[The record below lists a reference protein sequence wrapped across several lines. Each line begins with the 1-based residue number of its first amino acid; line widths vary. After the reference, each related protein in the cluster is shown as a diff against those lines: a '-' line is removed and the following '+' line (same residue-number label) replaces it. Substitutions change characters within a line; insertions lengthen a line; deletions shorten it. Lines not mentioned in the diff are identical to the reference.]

1 MNSKTID
8 TGRKAFFT
16 RGAVLV
22 VAAVASLALVTEAQ
36 AQRHGSRGGGGHHGY
51 HGSGGHG
58 YHGGGGHYAPRGG
71 YYRGGGGPGW
81 VLGGIGLGLGLGIA
95 SYYNSYPYAY
105 EPYGYG
111 TSPGYVVV
119 DSPVVYASPQPV
131 YSAPVPARG
140 AAPQPVVYP
149 RNGQGAAQIDAD
161 GDACSQWA
169 GKQPN
174 ATSDRSVFQRGI
186 SACMDARGYTLR

>member
-1 MNSKTID
+1 MNIMTID
-8 TGRKAFFT
+8 TGRKAFFS
-16 RGAVLV
+16 RAAVLA
-22 VAAVASLALVTEAQ
+22 VAAVASLALATEAQ
-36 AQRHGSRGGGGHHGY
+36 AQRHGSRGGGGHHA
-51 HGSGGHG
+51 SGGHG

-71 YYRGGGGPGW
+71 YYRGGGPGW

-105 EPYGYG
+105 APYGYATG
-111 TSPGYVVV
+111 PGDGVV
-119 DSPVVYASPQPV
+119 DPSRVYSSPQPV

-169 GKQPN
+169 GAQPN
-174 ATSDRSVFQRGI
+174 ATSDASVFQRGI
-186 SACMDARGYTLR
+186 SACMDARGYTVR